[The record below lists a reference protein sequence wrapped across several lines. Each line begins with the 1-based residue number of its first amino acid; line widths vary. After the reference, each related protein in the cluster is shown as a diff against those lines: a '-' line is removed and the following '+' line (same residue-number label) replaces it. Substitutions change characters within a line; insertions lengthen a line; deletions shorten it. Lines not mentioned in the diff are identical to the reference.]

1 MAGNILQWTADVYR
15 ADTHSLNLQSGKS
28 QGDCC
33 LNPKGPAESFDP
45 PRPVPRSME
54 RVVKG
59 GSFLCHASYCESYRP
74 TARRGMPPDTGT
86 GHVGFRCV
94 K

>member
-59 GSFLCHASYCESYRP
+59 GSFCAMRAIAKVTGPLREEACLRIPAL
-74 TARRGMPPDTGT
+74 GMLGS
-86 GHVGFRCV
+86 VA
-94 K
+94 